1 MKVII
6 IINPINK
13 KISKYKRGKKYKAE
27 FFMASIIHRAVAR
40 GHWVNWDQNVT

>member
-6 IINPINK
+6 IINPIK
-13 KISKYKRGKKYKAE
+13 KEISKYKQGNKYKAE

-40 GHWVNWDQNVT
+40 GHWVNWVKNVT